1 MKMFLQKFMFQIGLK
16 KVFFITEAKNTV
28 SWTFSVNDL
37 KAEEFVGTFYEK
49 ELQKANEKEFRVVK
63 VIKIKYNKRMLNRK
77 ATIVLL
83 TFG

>member
-1 MKMFLQKFMFQIGLK
+1 MKMFLQKFMFQ
-16 KVFFITEAKNTV
+16 KVFFITEVKNTV
-28 SWTFSVNDL
+28 SWTFSVNYL